1 MALEIFL
8 NPAHASVTV
17 QLVGSLDTA
26 TAPQLQRTIDPIID
40 SKIADLIFDLARLD
54 FISSA
59 GLRVF
64 FVARK
69 RLAESN
75 HEASFVNMQPQI
87 RDVFEIVKALP
98 GVNIFSS
105 EEEMDRYL
113 AARQHQRTGGGES
126 TPPAYNIDIE

>member
-40 SKIADLIFDLARLD
+40 SQYADLIFDLARLD

-75 HEASFVNMQPQI
+75 HEASFINLQPQI
-87 RDVFEIVKALP
+87 RDVFDIVKALP
-98 GVNIFSS
+98 GVNIFSN
-105 EEEMDRYL
+105 EAEMDQYL
-113 AARQHQRTGGGES
+113 AARQNQRKGDGGES
-126 TPPAYNIDIE
+126 SPPLYNIDL